1 MKKSIYNISSELEEI
16 FNKIEDNEGDMD
28 EEMSTSL
35 TITQQELENKGIQ
48 YGFKVMS
55 INSENEQID
64 AEIERLQKIKKRN
77 VSLETKLKDILS
89 TTMQHFG
96 IDELKT
102 PTLRVFFR
110 KSESVDIEDENL
122 IDKKYKVEET
132 KYKVDKKLIKEAL
145 KNSEIVVGA
154 KLNNTP
160 KIQIK

>member
-16 FNKIEDNEGDMD
+16 FRAIEDSDGEMN

-89 TTMQHFG
+89 DTMQHFG

-110 KSESVDIEDENL
+110 KSESVDIINEDL
-122 IDKKYKVEET
+122 VDIKYKVEET
-132 KYKVDKKLIKEAL
+132 KYKVDKKLIKEVL
-145 KNSEIVVGA
+145 KKGENVFGA